1 MHFMRFGPQQRNQL
15 HHKRFYKQNHIIMKK
30 TTFYEAPETEL
41 ILVNYEEAFLNG
53 TTGGYTE
60 GGGGSY
66 GDDDTNDNGEY

>member
-1 MHFMRFGPQQRNQL
+1 MRFGPQQRNQL
-15 HHKRFYKQNHIIMKK
+15 HYKRLYKQNHNVMKRK
-30 TTFYEAPETEL
+30 TFYEAPETEL

>member
-1 MHFMRFGPQQRNQL
+1 
-15 HHKRFYKQNHIIMKK
+15 MKK